1 MSYKLSKEDTMKHL
15 SLATIFLFLFSIC
28 AMPLL
33 AADNFELVI
42 PLPLTGKQAKF
53 GEIMKRSYEMA
64 AEEINATG
72 GVKGKKIALSFEDSA
87 GKPETARAIVE
98 KLIDVKKQPIIV
110 GEYTSACAKA
120 VSAVAEERKTPY
132 LVVAS
137 ADDAITKQNYK
148 YVFRQNQV
156 NDHYADAF
164 VAFMKEVVKPKTI
177 AILYESSAFG
187 TSGSEAMERDAKKI
201 GAQVVLNEKFET
213 GAIDF
218 KPLLSKVK
226 AAQPEVIYTVAYANE
241 AQLVMKQIKELRL
254 DAKLFSGGAAGFAIP
269 EFIDGAKEAAEYVV
283 SATLWTPQLKYP
295 GTKEFAEKYKAK
307 HKDYPSYH
315 GASAYAAMY
324 VTADALKR
332 AKDWTNDGIRD
343 ALKTTDLKTA
353 FGPVKFED
361 KEGYQNQNFAET
373 LAIQV
378 QKGEFETIWPKQHA
392 SKPFI
397 YPVPSWKERR

>member
-1 MSYKLSKEDTMKHL
+1 MKRL
-15 SLATIFLFLFSIC
+15 SLALAVLFACSVFAASLW
-28 AMPLL
+28 
-33 AADNFELVI
+33 AADSMDLTI

-64 AEEINATG
+64 AEEINAKG
-72 GVKGKKIALSFEDSA
+72 GVKGKKLALSFEDSS

-98 KLIDVKKQPIIV
+98 KLIDVKKQPFIV

-120 VSAVAEERKTPY
+120 VAAVAEERKTPY

-164 VAFMKEVVKPKTI
+164 VSFLKEVVKPKTI
-177 AILYESSAFG
+177 AVLYESSAFG
-187 TSGSEAMERDAKKI
+187 TSGADAMDRDAKKI
-201 GAQVVLNEKFET
+201 GAEVVLKEKFET

-226 AAQPEVIYTVAYANE
+226 AAQPDVIYTVSYANE
-241 AQLVMKQIKELRL
+241 AQLIMKQIKELRL

-269 EFIDGAKEAAEYVV
+269 EFIDGAKDAAEYVV

-295 GTKEFAEKYKAK
+295 GAKEFAEKYKTK
-307 HKDYPSYH
+307 YGDYPSYH
-315 GASAYAAMY
+315 GASAYAAIY
-324 VTADALKR
+324 VTADALGR
-332 AKDWTNDGIRD
+332 AKNWTQDGIRD
-343 ALKTTDLKTA
+343 ALKATNLKTA

-361 KEGYQNQNFAET
+361 KEGYQNQNFTET

-378 QKGEFETIWPKQHA
+378 IKGEFQTIWPKNHA
-392 SKPFI
+392 SMQYVF
-397 YPVPSWKERR
+397 PVPSWKERR

>member
-1 MSYKLSKEDTMKHL
+1 M
-15 SLATIFLFLFSIC
+15 IGC
-28 AMPLL
+28 W
-33 AADNFELVI
+33 
-42 PLPLTGKQAKF
+42 
-53 GEIMKRSYEMA
+53 
-64 AEEINATG
+64 
-72 GVKGKKIALSFEDSA
+72 GV
-87 GKPETARAIVE
+87 P
-98 KLIDVKKQPIIV
+98 P
-110 GEYTSACAKA
+110 
-120 VSAVAEERKTPY
+120 VA
-132 LVVAS
+132 
-137 ADDAITKQNYK
+137 
-148 YVFRQNQV
+148 
-156 NDHYADAF
+156 
-164 VAFMKEVVKPKTI
+164 
-177 AILYESSAFG
+177 
-187 TSGSEAMERDAKKI
+187 I
-201 GAQVVLNEKFET
+201 GANVVLNEKFET

-269 EFIDGAKEAAEYVV
+269 EFIDGAKDAAEYVI

-315 GASAYAAMY
+315 GASAYAAIY
-324 VTADALKR
+324 VTADALQR
-332 AKDWTNDGIRD
+332 ARDWTQDGIRD
-343 ALKTTDLKTA
+343 ALKATDLKTA

-378 QKGEFETIWPKQHA
+378 QKGEFETIWPKNQA
-392 SKPFI
+392 SKPYI

>member
-1 MSYKLSKEDTMKHL
+1 MKRLSALLTALFMC
-15 SLATIFLFLFSIC
+15 SIFASALFASDSFDLT
-28 AMPLL
+28 
-33 AADNFELVI
+33 I

-64 AEEINATG
+64 AEEINAKG
-72 GVKGKKIALSFEDSA
+72 GVKGKKFALSFEDSS

-98 KLIDVKKQPIIV
+98 KLIDVKKQPLIV
-110 GEYTSACAKA
+110 GEYTSSCAKA
-120 VSAVAEERKTPY
+120 VAAVAEERKTPY

-137 ADDAITKQNYK
+137 ADDDITKQKYK

-164 VAFMKEVVKPKTI
+164 VSFLKEVVKPKTM
-177 AILYESSAFG
+177 AILFESSAFG
-187 TSGSEAMERDAKKI
+187 TSGADAMERDAGKM
-201 GAQVVLNEKFET
+201 GATVVLKEKFET

-226 AAQPEVIYTVAYANE
+226 AAQPDVVYTVSYANE
-241 AQLVMKQIKELRL
+241 AQLIMKQIKELRL
-254 DAKLFSGGAAGFAIP
+254 EAKLFSGGAAGFAIP
-269 EFIDGAKEAAEYVV
+269 EFINGAKDAAEYVV

-307 HKDYPSYH
+307 HGDYPSYH
-315 GASAYAAMY
+315 GASAYAAIY
-324 VTADALKR
+324 VTADALQR
-332 AKDWTNDGIRD
+332 ARDWTQDGIRD
-343 ALKTTDLKTA
+343 ALKATNLMTA

-378 QKGEFETIWPKQHA
+378 IKGEFETIWPKNHA
-392 SKPFI
+392 SKPYIF
-397 YPVPSWKERR
+397 PVPTWRERR

>member
-1 MSYKLSKEDTMKHL
+1 MKRA
-15 SLATIFLFLFSIC
+15 SLAIVVAFVFSLFATASF
-28 AMPLL
+28 
-33 AADNFELVI
+33 AADTFDLTI

-64 AEEINATG
+64 AEEINAKG
-72 GVKGKKIALSFEDSA
+72 GVKGKTIVLSFEDSS

-98 KLIDVKKQPIIV
+98 KLIDVKKQPLIV
-110 GEYTSACAKA
+110 GEYTSSCAKA
-120 VSAVAEERKTPY
+120 VAAVAEERKTPY
-132 LVVAS
+132 LIVAS

-164 VAFMKEVVKPKTI
+164 VSFLREVVKPKTM
-177 AILYESSAFG
+177 AILFESSAFG
-187 TSGSEAMERDAKKI
+187 TSGADAMERDAKNM
-201 GAQVVLNEKFET
+201 GANVVLKEKFET

-226 AAQPEVIYTVAYANE
+226 AAQPDVVYTVSYANE
-241 AQLVMKQIKELRL
+241 AQLIMKQIKELRL

-269 EFIDGAKEAAEYVV
+269 EFIKGAGDAADYVV

-307 HKDYPSYH
+307 YGDYPSYH
-315 GASAYAAMY
+315 GASAYAAIY
-324 VTADALKR
+324 VTADTLKR
-332 AKDWTNDGIRD
+332 AKDWTQDGIRD
-343 ALKTTDLKTA
+343 ALKATNLMTA

-378 QKGEFETIWPKQHA
+378 QKGEFETIWPKSHA
-392 SKPFI
+392 SKPYIFPI
-397 YPVPSWKERR
+397 PTWRERR

>member
-1 MSYKLSKEDTMKHL
+1 MKRL
-15 SLATIFLFLFSIC
+15 SLALAVLFVCSIFAANLW
-28 AMPLL
+28 
-33 AADNFELVI
+33 AADSLELTI

-64 AEEINATG
+64 VEELNAKG
-72 GVKGKKIALSFEDSA
+72 GVKGKKLALSFEDSS

-98 KLIDVKKQPIIV
+98 KLIDVKKQPIII

-120 VSAVAEERKTPY
+120 VAAVAEERKTPY

-164 VAFMKEVVKPKTI
+164 VSFLQEVVKPKTI
-177 AILYESSAFG
+177 AVLYESSAFG
-187 TSGSEAMERDAKKI
+187 TSGAEAMERDAKKI
-201 GAQVVLNEKFET
+201 GAAIVVKEKFET

-226 AAQPEVIYTVAYANE
+226 AAQPDVIYTVSYANE
-241 AQLVMKQIKELRL
+241 AQLIMKQIKELRL

-269 EFIDGAKEAAEYVV
+269 EFIDGAKDAAEYVI

-295 GTKEFAEKYKAK
+295 GAREFSEKYKAK
-307 HKDYPSYH
+307 YNDYPSYH
-315 GASAYAAMY
+315 GASAYSAIY
-324 VTADALKR
+324 VVADALGR
-332 AKDWTNDGIRD
+332 AKDWTQDGIRD
-343 ALKTTDLKTA
+343 ALKATDLKTA

-361 KEGYQNQNFAET
+361 KEGYQNQNFTET

-378 QKGEFETIWPKQHA
+378 IKGEFQTIWPKTHA
-392 SKPFI
+392 SAQYTF
-397 YPVPSWKERR
+397 PVPSWKERR

>member
-1 MSYKLSKEDTMKHL
+1 M
-15 SLATIFLFLFSIC
+15 LALLFVCTVFASS
-28 AMPLL
+28 LL
-33 AADNFELVI
+33 AADSLDITI

-64 AEEINATG
+64 VEEINARG
-72 GVKGKKIALSFEDSA
+72 GIKGKKFVLSFEDSS

-98 KLIDVKKQPIIV
+98 KLIDVKKQPFIV

-120 VSAVAEERKTPY
+120 VAAVAEERKTPY

-137 ADDAITKQNYK
+137 ADDAITKQNYR

-164 VAFMKEVVKPKTI
+164 VSFLKEVVKPKTI
-177 AILYESSAFG
+177 AVLYESSAFG
-187 TSGSEAMERDAKKI
+187 TSGADAMERDAKNI
-201 GAQVVLNEKFET
+201 GASVVLKEKFET

-226 AAQPEVIYTVAYANE
+226 AAQPDVVYTVSYANE
-241 AQLVMKQIKELRL
+241 AQLIMKQIKELRL

-269 EFIDGAKEAAEYVV
+269 EFIDGAKDAAEYVV

-295 GTKEFAEKYKAK
+295 GAKEFAAKYKAK
-307 HKDYPSYH
+307 YNDYPSYH
-315 GASAYAAMY
+315 GASAYAAIY
-324 VTADALKR
+324 VMADALGR
-332 AKDWTNDGIRD
+332 AKNWTQDGIRD
-343 ALKTTDLKTA
+343 ALKATDLKTA

-361 KEGYQNQNFAET
+361 KEGYQNQNFTET

-378 QKGEFETIWPKQHA
+378 IKGEFQTIWPKSHA
-392 SKPFI
+392 SAQYAF
-397 YPVPSWKERR
+397 PVPNWKERR